1 MVLRDDVLLSVRNLK
16 TYFFTPEG
24 AVRAVDG
31 VDFDIKKGETLGLA
45 GESGCGKT
53 TTAYSIIRLVPRPG
67 KIVDGEFSFEGENIL
82 KKTEREM
89 VKMRGNK
96 ISMIFQ
102 EPIAAMNPVY
112 KVGSQIMEA
121 IKICHKGISKEE
133 ARDKMIN
140 LLKLTRVDNPELIIN
155 KHPHELDPGSVQRAM
170 IAIALCGN
178 PPLLLADEPTTTMDV
193 TTEAQIIELLKDM
206 KREFNISI
214 LYITHNLGVIAR
226 MADRVA
232 IMYAGKIVELGSIK
246 HVFGDAKHP
255 YTKGLLSAF
264 PRHDQDIDELFS
276 IPGVVPNLLSPFT
289 MCRFYPRCHFAEDK
303 ICRREEPELVEIEPD
318 HWVRC
323 YIYGEKS

>member
-1 MVLRDDVLLSVRNLK
+1 
-16 TYFFTPEG
+16 
-24 AVRAVDG
+24 
-31 VDFDIKKGETLGLA
+31 
-45 GESGCGKT
+45 
-53 TTAYSIIRLVPRPG
+53 
-67 KIVDGEFSFEGENIL
+67 
-82 KKTEREM
+82 
-89 VKMRGNK
+89 
-96 ISMIFQ
+96 
-102 EPIAAMNPVY
+102 
-112 KVGSQIMEA
+112 
-121 IKICHKGISKEE
+121 
-133 ARDKMIN
+133 
-140 LLKLTRVDNPELIIN
+140 
-155 KHPHELDPGSVQRAM
+155 M

-206 KREFNISI
+206 KKEFNISI

-264 PRHDQDIDELFS
+264 PRHDQDVDELFS

-289 MCRFYPRCHFAEDK
+289 MCRFYPRCQFAEDK
-303 ICRREEPELVEIEPD
+303 ICRREEPELIEIEPG

-323 YIYGEKS
+323 YLYGEKS